1 MKISK
6 AAVIALSLSPAAV
19 LAGSSKGGK
28 IPKGTKSN
36 KGKASKTKGAK
47 LEELAR
53 SSFDARVG
61 NSYSMPTF
69 SPTLEPTTS
78 PTEEPTLIPTL
89 TPTEAEEPTVSPT
102 ESPTESPTFSPTESP
117 TLMEPTFTP
126 TLFGVRQSVDDRLA
140 DLGDQM
146 AAVQKSLSNLS
157 DSVSSLDDI
166 TPADALDLFAKIHTL
181 IKEGEAKFE
190 EKLDEMELT
199 LSNELEA

>member
-102 ESPTESPTFSPTESP
+102 ESPT
-117 TLMEPTFTP
+117 LMEPTFTP

-190 EKLDEMELT
+190 EKLDEMVLT